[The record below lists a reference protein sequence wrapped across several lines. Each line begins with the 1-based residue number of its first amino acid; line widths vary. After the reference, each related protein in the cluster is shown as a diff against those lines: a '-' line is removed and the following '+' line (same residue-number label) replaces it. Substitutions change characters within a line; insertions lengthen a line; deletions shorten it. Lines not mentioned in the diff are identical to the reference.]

1 MEECKKDKR
10 VCSTTLQFSDICN
23 MCSNY
28 LILNMCAVCACT
40 CMCVRTIVS
49 FCVYVCLYMY
59 VSLCV
64 YVNFGV
70 GVFQSAV
77 GACVRRK
84 LLGTETHGGLFIFP
98 LSAGQDKKKAAN
110 KECQTYGR

>member
-1 MEECKKDKR
+1 
-10 VCSTTLQFSDICN
+10 
-23 MCSNY
+23 
-28 LILNMCAVCACT
+28 
-40 CMCVRTIVS
+40 MCVRTIVS

-98 LSAGQDKKKAAN
+98 LSAGQDKKKSSEQRVSDLR
-110 KECQTYGR
+110 KVGKTSFCSRQFH

>member
-1 MEECKKDKR
+1 
-10 VCSTTLQFSDICN
+10 

-40 CMCVRTIVS
+40 CMCVRTILS
-49 FCVYVCLYMY
+49 FCVYVCLY
-59 VSLCV
+59 VCV
-64 YVNFGV
+64 YVNFDV

-84 LLGTETHGGLFIFP
+84 LLGKETHGGLFIFP
-98 LSAGQDKKKAAN
+98 LSAVQDSVCAKKKQRT
-110 KECQTYGR
+110 KSVRQTYGR

>member
-1 MEECKKDKR
+1 
-10 VCSTTLQFSDICN
+10 V
-23 MCSNY
+23 
-28 LILNMCAVCACT
+28 
-40 CMCVRTIVS
+40 
-49 FCVYVCLYMY
+49 Y

-84 LLGTETHGGLFIFP
+84 LLGMETHGGLFIFP
-98 LSAGQDKKKAAN
+98 LSAGQDSVCAKKKQRTKSVRLTEGRQN
-110 KECQTYGR
+110 QFLFQTVPLKG